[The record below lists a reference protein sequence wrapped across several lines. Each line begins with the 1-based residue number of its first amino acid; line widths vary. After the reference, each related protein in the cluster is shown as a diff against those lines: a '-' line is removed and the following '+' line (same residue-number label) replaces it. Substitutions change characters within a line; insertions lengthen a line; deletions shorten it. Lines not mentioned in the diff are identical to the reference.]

1 MGDGVAPAAL
11 ELTHVLY
18 DANSKASL
26 VLALVTLSPILLM
39 ASYAA
44 LAVTTRDILII
55 NMWAG
60 QVACE
65 AFNWILKRM
74 IKEER
79 PAHTVGKG
87 YGFPSSH
94 SQYMTYFATFLILHL
109 YFRHRFA
116 TTGYW
121 IVDKLWRIALY
132 LALILW
138 AGSVCYSRLFLTYH
152 TPNQILWG
160 AGVGVCFGI
169 LHYTV
174 TELIPARFPQTVFG
188 RFRKAL
194 LLHPLSTFF
203 RLKDGWAVWEDGG
216 REEEWQAWRR
226 RWEQQESNRKHK

>member
-1 MGDGVAPAAL
+1 MGDGFAPAAL

-18 DANSKASL
+18 NANSHMSL
-26 VLALVTLSPILLM
+26 VFALVTLSPILLM

-44 LAVTTRDILII
+44 LAVVTRDVLII

-65 AFNWILKRM
+65 VLNWVLKRI

-116 TTGYW
+116 STGYW
-121 IVDKLWRIALY
+121 IVDKLWRLTLY
-132 LALILW
+132 LALISW

-152 TPNQILWG
+152 TPKQILWG
-160 AGVGVCFGI
+160 AGVGACFGV
-169 LHYTV
+169 LHYTI
-174 TELIPARFPQTVFG
+174 TELIPALFPNSTFG
-188 RFRKAL
+188 RFRRAL
-194 LLHPLSTFF
+194 LAHPLSTFV
-203 RLKDGWAVWEDGG
+203 RLKDGWAVWGDGG
-216 REEEWQAWRR
+216 REEEWLAWRK
-226 RWEQQESNRKHK
+226 RWEQQQSNVKQE